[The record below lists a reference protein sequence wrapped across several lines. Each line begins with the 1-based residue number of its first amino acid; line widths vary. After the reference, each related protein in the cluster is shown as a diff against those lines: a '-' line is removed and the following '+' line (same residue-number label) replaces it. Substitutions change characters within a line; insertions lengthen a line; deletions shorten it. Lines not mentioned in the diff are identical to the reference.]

1 MGNITLI
8 TGGAGS
14 GKTRWAISYFKTCD
28 NVLFLNTG
36 EALSDE
42 TRHRMNYSNREN
54 NVEWVVQNGV
64 TDPVSCIKDHK
75 FFIFDSLGSYT
86 SNVMRS
92 VAADVY
98 HITKEEHEKIFEQL
112 TSITNTLTRLETEH
126 EEKIQIL
133 FDAVNA
139 LKDSNTIIKGQLHR
153 LTDKVT
159 IHGIKILNLEKAVF
173 GHN

>member
-1 MGNITLI
+1 M
-8 TGGAGS
+8 
-14 GKTRWAISYFKTCD
+14 D
-28 NVLFLNTG
+28 
-36 EALSDE
+36 
-42 TRHRMNYSNREN
+42 N
-54 NVEWVVQNGV
+54 NVTLQTILDVMN
-64 TDPVSCIKDHK
+64 IKFAEIDAR
-75 FFIFDSLGSYT
+75 FDKMDNRLDSMDKRFDGIDNRIAKLAGD
-86 SNVMRS
+86 N
-92 VAADVY
+92 
-98 HITKEEHEKIFEQL
+98 KEEHEKIFEQL